1 MQTLSL
7 TAREREVLIEDL
19 ARRIEALSEIHNR
32 LTAGDEQLEIDAAL
46 RATLGDIYERTRI
59 ALAALAA
66 AAMPDDPHTIL
77 FEIAVRVL
85 DEI

>member
-7 TAREREVLIEDL
+7 SAREREVLIEDL
-19 ARRIEALSEIHNR
+19 TRRIEALCEIYSR
-32 LTAGDEQLEIDAAL
+32 LTAGDELEIDAVL
-46 RATLGDIYERTRI
+46 RATLADVYDRTRI
-59 ALAALAA
+59 ALAAEAA
-66 AAMPDDPHTIL
+66 AAMPDDPNTIL